1 MINKKEKK
9 RKLRNWLRGSQ
20 KALIDRILELKRPWI
35 ILCLLVFLIMD
46 LFIFIKNQSSIKIQ
60 CIFQF
65 LRLTAL
71 GTKTHHR

>member
-9 RKLRNWLRGSQ
+9 REWRNWLRGSQ
-20 KALIDRILELKRPWI
+20 KALIDRILELKRLRI

-46 LFIFIKNQSSIKIQ
+46 LFLFINNQSSIKIQ
-60 CIFQF
+60 YIFQF